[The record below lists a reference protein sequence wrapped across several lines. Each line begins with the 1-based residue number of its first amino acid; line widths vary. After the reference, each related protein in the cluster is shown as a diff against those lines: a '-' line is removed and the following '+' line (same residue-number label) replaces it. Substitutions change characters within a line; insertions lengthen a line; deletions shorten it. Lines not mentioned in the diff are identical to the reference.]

1 MITSIMSSSAGKKA
15 FGSIIRMW
23 LLTLL
28 VLTICTCSGP
38 KLMLGNQI
46 LGNQTDYSTY
56 SGRLA
61 RPIIGRMECATLK
74 IDDLDFH
81 LWHPGSVLIWQ
92 PYQATLG
99 LEYYQSLD
107 QMRRRCLR
115 TRWYRYRLITPSFS
129 NQFRTVWTGQR
140 QSLRTEYPRRST
152 PVRSSRTTR
161 RLENSTV
168 STPRSTGR
176 IPVTT
181 RTTVRNSGYLSTT
194 RAANGNVRRTSSTT
208 GGLQKPAYD

>member
-46 LGNQTDYSTY
+46 LGNQTDYFTY
-56 SGRLA
+56 SGKLVK
-61 RPIIGRMECATLK
+61 PIIGHMECATLK
-74 IDDLDFH
+74 IDDLDSH
-81 LWHPGSVLIWQ
+81 LWRPGSALIWQ

-99 LEYYQSLD
+99 LGYYQSLVL
-107 QMRRRCLR
+107 MPRRCLP

-129 NQFRTVWTGQR
+129 NQYRTEWTVQR
-140 QSLRTEYPRRST
+140 QNLRTEYPQRST
-152 PVRSSRTTR
+152 RVRNSRRTSSYKR
-161 RLENSTV
+161 STV
-168 STPRSTGR
+168 STPRSIGKTQA
-176 IPVTT
+176 TT
-181 RTTVRNSGYLSTT
+181 RMTVKSSSSSSTM
-194 RAANGNVRRTSSTT
+194 RAASGSVRRTSSTT
-208 GGLQKPAYD
+208 GGSRKPAYD

>member
-46 LGNQTDYSTY
+46 LGNQTDYFTY
-56 SGRLA
+56 SGKLVK
-61 RPIIGRMECATLK
+61 PIIGHMECATLK
-74 IDDLDFH
+74 IDDLDSH
-81 LWHPGSVLIWQ
+81 LWRPGSALIWQ
-92 PYQATLG
+92 PYQATLD
-99 LEYYQSLD
+99 LAFYQRVDL
-107 QMRRRCLR
+107 MRRRCLR
-115 TRWYRYRLITPSFS
+115 TRWYQYRLITPSFL
-129 NQFRTVWTGQR
+129 NQYKTVWIAPR
-140 QSLRTEYPRRST
+140 QSSHIASPRRNT
-152 PVRSSRTTR
+152 PVRNSRITR
-161 RLENSTV
+161 RYESLTV

-181 RTTVRNSGYLSTT
+181 RTTVRNSGYSSTT
-194 RAANGNVRRTSSTT
+194 KAVNGNVRRTSSTT
-208 GGLQKPAYD
+208 GVSRKRVYD

>member
-1 MITSIMSSSAGKKA
+1 MSSSEGKKA

-56 SGRLA
+56 SGKLVK
-61 RPIIGRMECATLK
+61 PIIGHMGCATLR
-74 IDDLDFH
+74 IDDLDSH
-81 LWHPGSVLIWQ
+81 LWRPGSALIWQ

-107 QMRRRCLR
+107 QTRRRCLR
-115 TRWYRYRLITPSFS
+115 TRLYRYQLITPSFS
-129 NQFRTVWTGQR
+129 NQFRTVWTAPR
-140 QSLRTEYPRRST
+140 QNLRTEYPRQNT
-152 PVRSSRTTR
+152 PVRSLRTTR
-161 RLENSTV
+161 RLENSTGL
-168 STPRSTGR
+168 TPRSTGR
-176 IPVTT
+176 TPVTT
-181 RTTVRNSGYLSTT
+181 RTTVRNSGYSSTT
-194 RAANGNVRRTSSTT
+194 RAVNGSVRRTSSTT
-208 GGLQKPAYD
+208 GGLRKRVYD